1 MPPLKLVGVK
11 VMSDRMVELIFNMID
26 YIKDIETTMDDE
38 WGFSR
43 SFSQL
48 LDDEEVPEIFFDCT
62 NMLKFMGVDNNDISS
77 RIKGDE

>member
-1 MPPLKLVGVK
+1 
-11 VMSDRMVELIFNMID
+11 MSDRMVELIFNMID

-48 LDDEEVPEIFFDCT
+48 LEDEEVPEIFFDCT
-62 NMLKFMGVDNNDISS
+62 NMLKFIGIDDRDISS

>member
-1 MPPLKLVGVK
+1 MPPLKLVEGK
-11 VMSDRMVELIFNMID
+11 IMSDRFVELIFNMID
-26 YIKDIETTMDDE
+26 YIKDIETTMDNE

-62 NMLKFMGVDNNDISS
+62 NMLKLMGIDNKEIIE